1 MITIAL
7 LFVDVERGRLILGV
21 AYRVE
26 MSKPHALLRSIR
38 SCGGVLG
45 ASLDRSATVRAA
57 QVTKPEPHWYPLND
71 LRVSAHHAH
80 AWPEPEKPN
89 S

>member
-26 MSKPHALLRSIR
+26 MSKHTHSSEAP
-38 SCGGVLG
+38 G
-45 ASLDRSATVRAA
+45 AAA
-57 QVTKPEPHWYPLND
+57 VC
-71 LRVSAHHAH
+71 
-80 AWPEPEKPN
+80 
-89 S
+89 